1 MSDASNGTYN
11 LYPFVEKITSANANM
26 YETNNEVINLIEK
39 KWIDQNRDLL
49 NTIHTLNNERYDQE
63 NTIQRL
69 ADEVR
74 HYKTKRAELSEHDK
88 EKFKKLY
95 LKYLRAESFR
105 KSLVYQKRFLIIMLS
120 GYEET
125 EREILATLKFESNL
139 CSHSS
144 HSSSHSSSNNESPIY
159 SPNMSPSNNQ
169 KNRSSYGYRNNNN
182 NNNNHTT
189 NNSQIATRGPRD
201 VHMKNGTSI
210 YSSRFRVFRAK
221 SRFRTAVISVI
232 AISRI
237 K

>member
-1 MSDASNGTYN
+1 MSDVIQELATISEVNSTN
-11 LYPFVEKITSANANM
+11 LYPLSEKITPLNASL
-26 YETNNEVINLIEK
+26 YEPDIDAVSSIEK

-49 NTIHTLNNERYDQE
+49 STIHTLNNERYEQE
-63 NTIQRL
+63 STIQRL

-74 HYKTKRAELSEHDK
+74 HYKAKRAELSEHDK

-144 HSSSHSSSNNESPIY
+144 HSSSHSSSNNNSPIY
-159 SPNMSPSNNQ
+159 SPNMSPSNVQ
-169 KNRSSYGYRNNNN
+169 KSSNKYL
-182 NNNNHTT
+182 
-189 NNSQIATRGPRD
+189 
-201 VHMKNGTSI
+201 
-210 YSSRFRVFRAK
+210 
-221 SRFRTAVISVI
+221 
-232 AISRI
+232 
-237 K
+237 